1 MSIAFD
7 NPMRIITRM
16 AQILRN
22 QMQSLNRLL
31 ATTIIGETTW
41 KKVIFKKKTSGY
53 FLLLKKIMIDHKT
66 NCWIHKSTYN
76 HLIKK
81 GWVRGHNVNEKCSRC
96 RENSI
101 NKLPVKNFPL
111 SI

>member
-1 MSIAFD
+1 
-7 NPMRIITRM
+7 
-16 AQILRN
+16 
-22 QMQSLNRLL
+22 
-31 ATTIIGETTW
+31 
-41 KKVIFKKKTSGY
+41 
-53 FLLLKKIMIDHKT
+53 MIDHKT
-66 NCWIHKSTYN
+66 NCCWIHKSTNN